1 MIGRTKLGI
10 ILLFFAVNLFGQ
22 KQAFLTDRGTAH
34 WLDSISLEYQKYR
47 SAQTA
52 EERLKAKSKAQQ
64 LISEV
69 ERSTA
74 DSSVKSVANYRGFN
88 FWDKRRESKQYLTV
102 LKKIHYWA
110 PKDSVELRFFSN
122 YQTGN
127 TYIFLEDYD
136 SAAFYLNRALEI
148 DIQNDLGKY
157 EGSVQDRAALILYLL
172 EDYEHSLQL
181 SEFSLRWATGR
192 LRGAAFNQLGNT
204 YNQMGNY
211 LSAAVAYDSA
221 SAIFEQEGISSSLP
235 KFNSMSAYLELGNKG
250 EAKFLSIYNELANNT
265 SVTNYQAYVEALNL
279 GRAEF
284 CLAYWEDSSRYE
296 YEDLKDILMKPSP
309 ESIRF
314 IRSALAKQI
323 ANTEGEWQTHREAY
337 VVLKRFYKL
346 VRQDSVKYALERIL
360 ELDAAFIKELTR
372 DKEKLFAGSIGPGG
386 ELKKLIS
393 NIGKEELLRSD
404 ANSNRV
410 EDDLSRGFV
419 KLLIYIILLIICS
432 YALIKTVISRT
443 ATLTQL
449 DDLSV
454 SMARQDKLIE
464 SILPASLYNAFDQ
477 SVLIEHK
484 QHNDI
489 IVIQVKIVGFTKSL
503 PVLGDELF
511 IQRLEDLFSRLEGV
525 CSNYGLERFKS
536 DGTSLVLVGGIN
548 EDYVGPRQALY
559 AAEGMHKSIKA
570 FNHSTQEFDGPILL
584 KVGIDIGSV
593 NTGSHSE
600 LGIIDDIS
608 GEVLGRAIKLQ
619 SICPEGKTVM
629 SQKVIDAEQH
639 GVKWPNGESTE
650 VASILAQIFE

>member
-1 MIGRTKLGI
+1 MIGRIKLGI

-102 LKKIHYWA
+102 LKKINYWA

-265 SVTNYQAYVEALNL
+265 SVTNYQAYVEVLELA
-279 GRAEF
+279 RSEF

-309 ESIRF
+309 ESVRF
-314 IRSALAKQI
+314 IRSVLAKQL

-360 ELDAAFIKELTR
+360 EIDAAFIQELSR
-372 DKEKLFAGSIGPGG
+372 DKEKLFASSIGPSG

-393 NIGKEELLRSD
+393 NIGKQELLRSD

-410 EDDLSRGFV
+410 EDDISRGV
-419 KLLIYIILLIICS
+419 VMLIIYIMLLIICL
-432 YALIKTVISRT
+432 YALIKTIISRAT
-443 ATLTQL
+443 TLTQL
-449 DDLSV
+449 DDLTV
-454 SMARQDKLIE
+454 STARQNKLIE
-464 SILPASLYNAFDQ
+464 SILPVSPHNTTDQ
-477 SVLIEHK
+477 PVVIEPN

-489 IVIQVKIVGFTKSL
+489 IVIQVQLVGYTKSL
-503 PVLGDELF
+503 PVLGNDLF
-511 IQRLEDLFSRLEGV
+511 IQRLEELFSRLEGV
-525 CSNYGLERFKS
+525 CSKYGLERFKS

-548 EDYVGPRQALY
+548 EDYVSPRQALY
-559 AAEGMHKSIKA
+559 AAKNMHKSMKA
-570 FNHSTQEFDGPILL
+570 FNHSTKDIDGPVLL

-593 NTGSHSE
+593 DTGFHGE
-600 LGIIDDIS
+600 LGITDDIW
-608 GEVLGRAIKLQ
+608 GAVFTRAMKLQ
-619 SICPEGKTVM
+619 SICPEGKTIM
-629 SQKVIDAEQH
+629 SQKVLDAEQH
-639 GVKWPNGESTE
+639 GVKWPKGESTE

>member
-1 MIGRTKLGI
+1 MIGRIKLGI
-10 ILLFFAVNLFGQ
+10 ILLFFAANLFGQ
-22 KQAFLTDRGTAH
+22 KQAFLADKGTAH

-47 SAQTA
+47 STQTA
-52 EERLKAKSKAQQ
+52 EERLKAKSKAKQ
-64 LISEV
+64 LIGEV

-74 DSSVKSVANYRGFN
+74 DSAFKSVANFRGFN

-102 LKKIHYWA
+102 LKKINTWA

-122 YQTGN
+122 YQIGN
-127 TYIFLEDYD
+127 THIFLEDYD
-136 SAAFYLNRALEI
+136 SAAFYLNRAFEI

-181 SEFSLRWATGR
+181 SEISLRRATGR
-192 LRGAAFNQLGNT
+192 LRGAAYNQLGNT

-211 LSAAVAYDSA
+211 LNAAIAYDSA
-221 SAIFEQEGISSSLP
+221 SALFEQEGISSSLP

-250 EAKFLSIYNELANNT
+250 EAKFLSIYDELINNI
-265 SVTNYQAYVEALNL
+265 SVTNYQAYVEELKLA
-279 GRAEF
+279 RAEF
-284 CLAYWEDSSRYE
+284 CIAYWEDSSRYE
-296 YEDLKDILMKPSP
+296 YKDLEEILMKPSP

-314 IRSALAKQI
+314 IRAALAKQI
-323 ANTEGEWQTHREAY
+323 ANTEGEWQTHREAL

-346 VRQDSVKYALERIL
+346 VRQDSVKHALERIL
-360 ELDAAFIKELTR
+360 EIDAAFIQELSI
-372 DKEKLFAGSIGPGG
+372 DKEKLFAASIGPGG
-386 ELKKLIS
+386 ELKKLMS

-410 EDDLSRGFV
+410 EDDISRGV
-419 KLLIYIILLIICS
+419 VTLIIYIILVFICL
-432 YALIKTVISRT
+432 YFLIKTIISRA

-449 DDLSV
+449 DDLTV
-454 SMARQDKLIE
+454 STARQNKLIE
-464 SILPASLYNAFDQ
+464 SILPVSLYNALDQ
-477 SVLIEHK
+477 SVLIEPK

-489 IVIQVKIVGFTKSL
+489 IVIQVQLVGVTKSL

-511 IQRLEDLFSRLEGV
+511 IQRLEDLFSRLEVV
-525 CSNYGLERFKS
+525 CSKYGLERFKS
-536 DGTSLVLVGGIN
+536 DGTTLVLVGGIN

-570 FNHSTQEFDGPILL
+570 FNHSTQGFDGPILL

-593 NTGSHSE
+593 DTNSHNE

-608 GEVLGRAIKLQ
+608 GEVFGRAIKLQ
-619 SICPEGKTVM
+619 LICPEGKTVM
-629 SQKVIDAEQH
+629 SQKVLDAEQH
-639 GVKWPNGESTE
+639 GVKWPKGEGTE
-650 VASILAQIFE
+650 ALSIPAQIFE

>member
-34 WLDSISLEYQKYR
+34 WLDSISMEYQKYR
-47 SAQTA
+47 SAQTV
-52 EERLKAKSKAQQ
+52 EERLKAKSKAAR

-69 ERSTA
+69 EESTA
-74 DSSVKSVANYRGFN
+74 DSAFKSVANFRGFN
-88 FWDKRRESKQYLTV
+88 FWDKRRESKKYISV
-102 LKKIHYWA
+102 LKKINYWA

-122 YQTGN
+122 YQIGN
-127 TYIFLEDYD
+127 AYIFLEDYD
-136 SAAFYLNRALEI
+136 SAAFYLNLAFDI

-181 SEFSLRWATGR
+181 SEISLRWATGR
-192 LRGAAFNQLGNT
+192 LRGAAYNQLGNT
-204 YNQMGNY
+204 YNQLGNY
-211 LSAAVAYDSA
+211 LNAAIAYDSA
-221 SAIFEQEGISSSLP
+221 SALFEQEGISSSLP

-250 EAKFLSIYNELANNT
+250 EAKFLSIYDELINNT
-265 SVTNYQAYVEALNL
+265 SVTNYQAYVEELKLA
-279 GRAEF
+279 RAEF
-284 CLAYWEDSSRYE
+284 CIAYWEDSSRYE
-296 YEDLKDILMKPSP
+296 YIDLEDILMKPSP

-323 ANTEGEWQTHREAY
+323 ANTEGEWQTHREAL

-346 VRQDSVKYALERIL
+346 VRQDSVKHALERIL
-360 ELDAAFIKELTR
+360 EIDAAFIQELSI
-372 DKEKLFAGSIGPGG
+372 DKEKLFVASIGPGG
-386 ELKKLIS
+386 ELKKLMS

-410 EDDLSRGFV
+410 EDDISKGVVTLI
-419 KLLIYIILLIICS
+419 IYIILVIICL
-432 YALIKTVISRT
+432 YFLIKTIISRV

-449 DDLSV
+449 DDLTV
-454 SMARQDKLIE
+454 STARQNKLIE
-464 SILPASLYNAFDQ
+464 SILPASLYNALDQ
-477 SVLIEHK
+477 SVLIEPI

-489 IVIQVKIVGFTKSL
+489 IVIQVQLVGVTKSL

-511 IQRLEDLFSRLEGV
+511 IQRLEDLFSRLEVV
-525 CSNYGLERFKS
+525 CSKYGLERFKS
-536 DGTSLVLVGGIN
+536 DGTTLVLVGGIN

-570 FNHSTQEFDGPILL
+570 FNHSTQGFDGPILL

-593 NTGSHSE
+593 DTNSHNE

-608 GEVLGRAIKLQ
+608 GEVFGRAIKLQ
-619 SICPEGKTVM
+619 LICPEGKTVM
-629 SQKVIDAEQH
+629 SQKVLDAEQH
-639 GVKWPNGESTE
+639 GVKWPKGEGTE
-650 VASILAQIFE
+650 ALSIPAQIFE

>member
-1 MIGRTKLGI
+1 MIGRIKVLV
-10 ILLFFAVNLFGQ
+10 LLLCTTINLLGQ
-22 KQAFLTDRGTAH
+22 KQAFLTDRGEAH
-34 WLDSISLEYQKYR
+34 WLDSISAEYQNYR
-47 SAQTA
+47 FAQSL
-52 EERLKAKSKAQQ
+52 EERFHAKSKAAR

-69 ERSTA
+69 EESTA
-74 DSSVKSVANYRGFN
+74 DSAFKSVANFRGFN
-88 FWDKRRESKQYLTV
+88 FWDKRRESKKYISV
-102 LKKIHYWA
+102 LKKINYWA

-122 YQTGN
+122 YQIGN
-127 TYIFLEDYD
+127 AYIFLEDYD
-136 SAAFYLNRALEI
+136 SAAFYLNLAFDI
-148 DIQNDLGKY
+148 DIQKDLGKY

-204 YNQMGNY
+204 YNQIGNY

-265 SVTNYQAYVEALNL
+265 SVTNYQAYVEALEL
-279 GRAEF
+279 ARSEF
-284 CLAYWEDSSRYE
+284 CLAYWEDSSRYD
-296 YEDLKDILMKPSP
+296 YKDLKDILMKPSP
-309 ESIRF
+309 ESVRF
-314 IRSALAKQI
+314 IRSALAKHI

-346 VRQDSVKYALERIL
+346 VRQDSVKLALERIL
-360 ELDAAFIKELTR
+360 EIDAAFIQELSR
-372 DKEKLFAGSIGPGG
+372 DKEKLFASSIGPSG

-410 EDDLSRGFV
+410 EDDISRGV
-419 KLLIYIILLIICS
+419 VMLIIYIMLLNICL
-432 YALIKTVISRT
+432 YALIKTIISR
-443 ATLTQL
+443 ATRLNQL
-449 DDLSV
+449 DDLTV
-454 SMARQDKLIE
+454 STARQNILIE
-464 SILPASLYNAFDQ
+464 SILPVSPYNATDQ
-477 SVLIEHK
+477 PAVIEPN

-489 IVIQVKIVGFTKSL
+489 IVIQVQLVGYNKSL
-503 PVLGDELF
+503 PVLGNELF
-511 IQRLEDLFSRLEGV
+511 IQRLEELFSRLEGV
-525 CSNYGLERFKS
+525 CSKYGLERFKS

-548 EDYVGPRQALY
+548 EDYISPRQALY
-559 AAEGMHKSIKA
+559 AAKNMHQSMKA
-570 FNHSTQEFDGPILL
+570 FNYSTKEFDGPILL

-593 NTGSHSE
+593 DTGFHSE
-600 LGIIDDIS
+600 LGITDDML
-608 GEVLGRAIKLQ
+608 GEVFRRAIKLQ

-629 SQKVIDAEQH
+629 SQKVLDAGQH
-639 GVKWPNGESTE
+639 GVKWPKGESME

>member
-1 MIGRTKLGI
+1 MIGRIKLGI

-211 LSAAVAYDSA
+211 LNAAVAYDSA

-265 SVTNYQAYVEALNL
+265 SVTNYQAYVEALEL
-279 GRAEF
+279 ARAEF

-449 DDLSV
+449 DDLTV
-454 SMARQDKLIE
+454 STARQDKLIE

-477 SVLIEHK
+477 SVLIELK

-570 FNHSTQEFDGPILL
+570 FNHSTQEFDCPILL

-650 VASILAQIFE
+650 VLSIPAQLFE

>member
-1 MIGRTKLGI
+1 MIGRIKLGI

-88 FWDKRRESKQYLTV
+88 FWDKRRESKQYLTG
-102 LKKIHYWA
+102 LKKINYWA

-211 LSAAVAYDSA
+211 LNAAVAYDSA

-250 EAKFLSIYNELANNT
+250 EAKFLSIYDELANNT
-265 SVTNYQAYVEALNL
+265 SVTNYQAYVEALDL
-279 GRAEF
+279 ARAEF

-360 ELDAAFIKELTR
+360 ELDAAFIQELTR

-410 EDDLSRGFV
+410 EDDLSRGVV

-449 DDLSV
+449 DDLTV

-650 VASILAQIFE
+650 VLSIPAQIFE

>member
-1 MIGRTKLGI
+1 MIGRIKLGI

-102 LKKIHYWA
+102 LKKINYWA

-265 SVTNYQAYVEALNL
+265 SVTNYQAYVEALEL
-279 GRAEF
+279 ARSEF

-314 IRSALAKQI
+314 IRSVLAKQL

-360 ELDAAFIKELTR
+360 EIDAAFIQELSR
-372 DKEKLFAGSIGPGG
+372 DKEKLFASSIGPSG

-410 EDDLSRGFV
+410 EDDISRGV
-419 KLLIYIILLIICS
+419 VMLIIYIMLLIICL
-432 YALIKTVISRT
+432 YALIKTIISRAT
-443 ATLTQL
+443 TLTQL
-449 DDLSV
+449 DDLTV
-454 SMARQDKLIE
+454 STARQNKLIE
-464 SILPASLYNAFDQ
+464 SILPVSPHNTTDQ
-477 SVLIEHK
+477 PVVIEPN

-489 IVIQVKIVGFTKSL
+489 IVIQVQLVGYTKSL
-503 PVLGDELF
+503 PVLGNDLF
-511 IQRLEDLFSRLEGV
+511 IQRLEELFSRLEGV
-525 CSNYGLERFKS
+525 CSKYGLERFKS

-548 EDYVGPRQALY
+548 EDYVSPRQALY
-559 AAEGMHKSIKA
+559 AAKNMHKSMKA
-570 FNHSTQEFDGPILL
+570 FNHSTKEFDGPVLL

-593 NTGSHSE
+593 DTGFHSE
-600 LGIIDDIS
+600 LGITDDIW
-608 GEVLGRAIKLQ
+608 GAVFTRAMKLQ
-619 SICPEGKTVM
+619 SICPEGKTIM
-629 SQKVIDAEQH
+629 SQKVLDAEQH
-639 GVKWPNGESTE
+639 GVKWPKGESTE

>member
-1 MIGRTKLGI
+1 MIGRIKLGI

-102 LKKIHYWA
+102 LKKINYWA

-136 SAAFYLNRALEI
+136 SAAFYLNRAFEI

-204 YNQMGNY
+204 YNQIGNY
-211 LSAAVAYDSA
+211 LNAAVAYDSA

-250 EAKFLSIYNELANNT
+250 EAKFLSIYDELANNT
-265 SVTNYQAYVEALNL
+265 SVTNYQAYVEALEVA
-279 GRAEF
+279 RAEF

-309 ESIRF
+309 KSIRF
-314 IRSALAKQI
+314 IRSVLAKQL

-360 ELDAAFIKELTR
+360 EIDAAFIQELSR
-372 DKEKLFAGSIGPGG
+372 DKEKLFASSIGPGG

-410 EDDLSRGFV
+410 EDDISRGV
-419 KLLIYIILLIICS
+419 VTLIIYIMLLIICL
-432 YALIKTVISRT
+432 YALIKTIISRAT
-443 ATLTQL
+443 TLTQL
-449 DDLSV
+449 DDLTV
-454 SMARQDKLIE
+454 STARQNKLIE
-464 SILPASLYNAFDQ
+464 SILPASMYNALDQ
-477 SVLIEHK
+477 SVLIEPN

-489 IVIQVKIVGFTKSL
+489 IVIQVQLVGYTKSL
-503 PVLGDELF
+503 PVLGNELF
-511 IQRLEDLFSRLEGV
+511 IQLLEELFSRLEGV
-525 CSNYGLERFKS
+525 CSKYGLERFKS

-548 EDYVGPRQALY
+548 EDYVSPRQALY
-559 AAEGMHKSIKA
+559 AAKNMHKSMKA
-570 FNHSTQEFDGPILL
+570 FNHSTKDIDGPVLL

-593 NTGSHSE
+593 DTGFHSE
-600 LGIIDDIS
+600 LGITDDIW
-608 GEVLGRAIKLQ
+608 GAVFTRAMKLQ
-619 SICPEGKTVM
+619 SICPEGKTIM
-629 SQKVIDAEQH
+629 SQKVLDAEQH
-639 GVKWPNGESTE
+639 GIKWPKGESTE

>member
-1 MIGRTKLGI
+1 MIGRIKLGI

-22 KQAFLTDRGTAH
+22 KQAFLTDRGTAY

-64 LISEV
+64 LIGEV

-88 FWDKRRESKQYLTV
+88 FWDKRRESKQYLTG
-102 LKKIHYWA
+102 LKKINYWA

-127 TYIFLEDYD
+127 TYIFLADYD
-136 SAAFYLNRALEI
+136 SAAFYLNHALEI

-211 LSAAVAYDSA
+211 LNAAVAYDSA

-265 SVTNYQAYVEALNL
+265 SVTNYQAYVEALEL
-279 GRAEF
+279 ARSEF

-314 IRSALAKQI
+314 IRSVLAKQL

-360 ELDAAFIKELTR
+360 EIDAAFIQELSR
-372 DKEKLFAGSIGPGG
+372 DKEKLFASSIGPSG

-410 EDDLSRGFV
+410 EDDISRGV
-419 KLLIYIILLIICS
+419 VMLIIYIMLLIICL
-432 YALIKTVISRT
+432 YALIKTIISRST
-443 ATLTQL
+443 TLTQL
-449 DDLSV
+449 DDLTV
-454 SMARQDKLIE
+454 STARQNKLIE
-464 SILPASLYNAFDQ
+464 SILPVSPYNTTDQ
-477 SVLIEHK
+477 PVVIEPN

-489 IVIQVKIVGFTKSL
+489 IVIQVQLVGYTKSL
-503 PVLGDELF
+503 PVLGNELF
-511 IQRLEDLFSRLEGV
+511 IQRLEELFSRLEGV
-525 CSNYGLERFKS
+525 CSKYGLERFKS

-548 EDYVGPRQALY
+548 EDYVSPRQALY
-559 AAEGMHKSIKA
+559 AAKNMHKSMKA
-570 FNHSTQEFDGPILL
+570 FNHSTKEFDGPVLL

-593 NTGSHSE
+593 DTGFHSE
-600 LGIIDDIS
+600 LGSTDDIW
-608 GEVLGRAIKLQ
+608 GAVFTRAMKLQ
-619 SICPEGKTVM
+619 SICPEGKTIM
-629 SQKVIDAEQH
+629 SQKVLDAEQH
-639 GVKWPNGESTE
+639 GVKWPKGESTE
-650 VASILAQIFE
+650 VASMLAQIFE

>member
-1 MIGRTKLGI
+1 MIGRIKLGI

-102 LKKIHYWA
+102 LKKINYWA

-265 SVTNYQAYVEALNL
+265 SVTNYQAYVEALEL
-279 GRAEF
+279 ARSEF

-314 IRSALAKQI
+314 IRSVLAKQL

-360 ELDAAFIKELTR
+360 EIDAAFIQELSR
-372 DKEKLFAGSIGPGG
+372 DKEKLFASSIGPSG

-393 NIGKEELLRSD
+393 NIGKQELLRSD

-410 EDDLSRGFV
+410 EDDISRGV
-419 KLLIYIILLIICS
+419 VMLIIYIMLLIICL
-432 YALIKTVISRT
+432 YALIKTIISRAT
-443 ATLTQL
+443 TLTQL
-449 DDLSV
+449 DDLTV
-454 SMARQDKLIE
+454 STARQNKLIE
-464 SILPASLYNAFDQ
+464 SILPVSPHYTTDQ
-477 SVLIEHK
+477 PVVIEPN

-489 IVIQVKIVGFTKSL
+489 IVIQVQLVGYTKSL
-503 PVLGDELF
+503 PVLGNDLF
-511 IQRLEDLFSRLEGV
+511 IQRLEELFSRLEGV
-525 CSNYGLERFKS
+525 CSKYGLERFKS

-548 EDYVGPRQALY
+548 EDYVSPRQALY
-559 AAEGMHKSIKA
+559 AAKNMHKSMKA
-570 FNHSTQEFDGPILL
+570 FNHSTKEFDGPVLL

-593 NTGSHSE
+593 NTGFHSE
-600 LGIIDDIS
+600 LGITDDIW
-608 GEVLGRAIKLQ
+608 GAVFARAMKLQ
-619 SICPEGKTVM
+619 SICPEGKTIM
-629 SQKVIDAEQH
+629 SQKVLDAEQH
-639 GVKWPNGESTE
+639 GIKWPKGESTE

>member
-1 MIGRTKLGI
+1 MIGRIKLGI

-102 LKKIHYWA
+102 LKKINYWA

-265 SVTNYQAYVEALNL
+265 SVTNYQAYVEVLELA
-279 GRAEF
+279 RSEF

-309 ESIRF
+309 ESVRF
-314 IRSALAKQI
+314 IRSVLAKQL

-360 ELDAAFIKELTR
+360 EIDAAFIQELSR
-372 DKEKLFAGSIGPGG
+372 DKEKLFASSIGPSG

-410 EDDLSRGFV
+410 EDDISRGV
-419 KLLIYIILLIICS
+419 VMLIIYIMLLIICL
-432 YALIKTVISRT
+432 YALIKTIISRAT
-443 ATLTQL
+443 TLTQL
-449 DDLSV
+449 DDLTV
-454 SMARQDKLIE
+454 STARQNKLIE
-464 SILPASLYNAFDQ
+464 SILPVSPHNTTDQ
-477 SVLIEHK
+477 PVVIEPN

-489 IVIQVKIVGFTKSL
+489 IVIQVQLVGYTKSL
-503 PVLGDELF
+503 PVLGNDLF
-511 IQRLEDLFSRLEGV
+511 IQRLEELFSRLEGV
-525 CSNYGLERFKS
+525 CSKYGLERFKS

-548 EDYVGPRQALY
+548 EDYVSPRQALY
-559 AAEGMHKSIKA
+559 AAKNMHKSMKA
-570 FNHSTQEFDGPILL
+570 FNHSTKDIDGPVLL

-593 NTGSHSE
+593 DTGFHGE
-600 LGIIDDIS
+600 LGITDDIW
-608 GEVLGRAIKLQ
+608 GAVFTRAMKLQ
-619 SICPEGKTVM
+619 SICPEGKTIM
-629 SQKVIDAEQH
+629 SQKVLDAEQH
-639 GVKWPNGESTE
+639 GVKWPKGESTE

>member
-1 MIGRTKLGI
+1 MIGRIKLGV

-64 LISEV
+64 LIGEV

-88 FWDKRRESKQYLTV
+88 FWDKRRESKQYLTG
-102 LKKIHYWA
+102 LKKINYWA

-127 TYIFLEDYD
+127 TYIFLADYD
-136 SAAFYLNRALEI
+136 SAAFYLNHALEI

-211 LSAAVAYDSA
+211 LNAAVAYDSA

-265 SVTNYQAYVEALNL
+265 SVTNYQAYVEALEL
-279 GRAEF
+279 ARAEF
-284 CLAYWEDSSRYE
+284 CLAYWEDSLRYE
-296 YEDLKDILMKPSP
+296 YKDLKDILMKPSP

-314 IRSALAKQI
+314 IRSALAKQL

-346 VRQDSVKYALERIL
+346 VRQDSVKHALERIL
-360 ELDAAFIKELTR
+360 EIDAAFIQELSR
-372 DKEKLFAGSIGPGG
+372 GKEKLFASSIGPSG

-410 EDDLSRGFV
+410 EDDISRGV
-419 KLLIYIILLIICS
+419 VMLIIYIMLLIICL
-432 YALIKTVISRT
+432 YALIKTIISRAT
-443 ATLTQL
+443 TLTQL
-449 DDLSV
+449 DDLTV
-454 SMARQDKLIE
+454 STARQNKLIE
-464 SILPASLYNAFDQ
+464 SILPDSPHNTTDQ
-477 SVLIEHK
+477 LVVIEPN

-489 IVIQVKIVGFTKSL
+489 IVIQVQLVGYTKSL
-503 PVLGDELF
+503 PVLGNDLF
-511 IQRLEDLFSRLEGV
+511 IQLLEELFSRLEGA
-525 CSNYGLERFKS
+525 CSKYGLERFKS

-548 EDYVGPRQALY
+548 EDYVSPRQALY
-559 AAEGMHKSIKA
+559 AAKNMHKSMKA
-570 FNHSTQEFDGPILL
+570 FNHSTKEFDGPVLL

-593 NTGSHSE
+593 DTDFHSE
-600 LGIIDDIS
+600 LGSTDDIW
-608 GEVLGRAIKLQ
+608 GAVFTRAMKLQ
-619 SICPEGKTVM
+619 SICPEGKTIM
-629 SQKVIDAEQH
+629 SQKVLDAEQH
-639 GVKWPNGESTE
+639 GVKWPKGESTE